1 MDLIILA
8 AGKSKRIYK
17 KININK
23 CLLDINGKSIIK
35 NIVDDALSLK
45 FIKKISIVVGFKKSN
60 IINNLGKKNINYI
73 VNKKY
78 DKTEMMYSLYLAL
91 KNTKDDVII
100 SYSDIFFKK
109 KIFQKIYKNKSK
121 KQIIL
126 PINMKWTEVWKKR
139 KKSIYKDCETLR
151 FDKKNNLT
159 DIGDKISKKNL
170 PMGQFMGLLYI
181 PKYQIK
187 LIVNFIKSIQ
197 NKKMHLTKMLSL
209 LIKYKY
215 QIRCIKYHDLWYEV
229 DDIADYQNINK

>member
-109 KIFQKIYKNKSK
+109 KFFKKYIKINQKNK
-121 KQIIL
+121 
-126 PINMKWTEVWKKR
+126 
-139 KKSIYKDCETLR
+139 
-151 FDKKNNLT
+151 
-159 DIGDKISKKNL
+159 
-170 PMGQFMGLLYI
+170 
-181 PKYQIK
+181 
-187 LIVNFIKSIQ
+187 
-197 NKKMHLTKMLSL
+197 
-209 LIKYKY
+209 
-215 QIRCIKYHDLWYEV
+215 
-229 DDIADYQNINK
+229 